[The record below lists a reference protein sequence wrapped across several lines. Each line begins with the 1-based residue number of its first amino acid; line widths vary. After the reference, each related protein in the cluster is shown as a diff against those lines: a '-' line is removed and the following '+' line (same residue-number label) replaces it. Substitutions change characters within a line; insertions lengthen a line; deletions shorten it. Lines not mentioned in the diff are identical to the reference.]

1 MTVILDYIE
10 QGSDEWLQARLGR
23 ITMSNAD
30 KLLTG
35 GKGVTRMSY
44 IIDVAS
50 EIASGVPSEKVNTWE
65 MARGTLLEPFARQ
78 AYEAHTGLKVK
89 QVGLGYLDENRRIS
103 ASPDGLTIDGG
114 MEIKCQG
121 AKAHLRTIIDAKNPK
136 KFTPQ
141 IQGSMWVFE
150 TETWD
155 YCSFC
160 PEFKTMPLFVMRV
173 NRDEEIIKQIQDSA
187 LKAVFEVDEY
197 VKLAREEPNET
208 INAICNEAIELI
220 DIMQNK
226 EVEIY

>member
-1 MTVILDYIE
+1 MTVILDHIE
-10 QGSDEWLQARLGR
+10 QGTDEWYQARLGR

-35 GKGVTRMSY
+35 GKGVTRTSY

-50 EIASGVPSEKVNTWE
+50 EIVSGLPSEKVNTWD
-65 MARGTLLEPFARQ
+65 MARGTLLEPFARE
-78 AYEAHTGLKVK
+78 AYEAQTGLSVK

-121 AKAHLRTIIDAKNPK
+121 AKAHLRTIIDAKNPT

-141 IQGSMWVFE
+141 IQGSIWVFD
-150 TETWD
+150 TDTWD

-173 NRDEEIIKQIQDSA
+173 KRDEEIIKQIQDSA

-197 VKLAREEPNET
+197 VKLARTEPNES
-208 INAICNEAIELI
+208 INQICHRAIELI

>member
-1 MTVILDYIE
+1 MTVILEHIE
-10 QGSDEWLQARLGR
+10 QGSDEWFAARTGCV
-23 ITMSNAD
+23 TMSNAD

-35 GKGVTRMSY
+35 GKGVTRQNY

-50 EIASGVPSEKVNTWE
+50 EIISGMPSEQVNTWA
-65 MARGTLLEPFARQ
+65 MTRGTLLEPFARQ
-78 AYEAHTGLKVK
+78 AYEAHTGLTVK
-89 QVGLGYLDENRRIS
+89 QVGLGYLNEDRRIS
-103 ASPDGLTIDGG
+103 ASPDGLTIEGG

-150 TETWD
+150 VDTWD

-160 PEFKTMPLFVMRV
+160 PEFKAMPLFVMRV

-187 LKAVFEVDEY
+187 LKAVFEIDEY
-197 VKLAREEPNET
+197 VKLAQGEQNET
-208 INAICNEAIELI
+208 VNKICMEAIELI